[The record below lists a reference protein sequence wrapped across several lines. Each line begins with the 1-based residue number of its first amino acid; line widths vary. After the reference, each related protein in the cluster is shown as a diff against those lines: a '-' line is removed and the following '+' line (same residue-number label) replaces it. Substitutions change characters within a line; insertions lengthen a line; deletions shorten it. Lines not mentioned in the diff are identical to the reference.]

1 MPRTIAYW
9 GATGLVTIV
18 PLLAAFAYLTTSPQ
32 AVENFRHVG
41 YPQQLRVL
49 LGVAKLAGAIV
60 LLLPR
65 LPMLKEW
72 AYAGFTF
79 MWIAA
84 TVAHYLAGDKPLFL
98 LPVALL
104 AALAVSYVTRPSNR
118 RIVARGGHACRSAT
132 TGDRTRSGRDI
143 LRLTAL
149 VAVLCVIGTAAPSAR
164 GQQTVNLASISGRV
178 TDQTGAVVAD
188 AQVTAR
194 QTQTNETTTTTTD
207 QEGRFRL
214 PYLRV
219 GPYEITVRQ
228 SGFQDAVRTWRCRP
242 ALRSSCL

>member
-1 MPRTIAYW
+1 MSSTVVPSDFGSALREGNAPRTIAYW
-9 GATGLVTIV
+9 GATGVVTIV
-18 PLLAAFAYLTTSPQ
+18 PLLAAFAYLTTSPE

-98 LPVALL
+98 LPVALMG
-104 AALAVSYVTRPSNR
+104 ALAVSYVTRPASR
-118 RIVARGGHACRSAT
+118 RVSA
-132 TGDRTRSGRDI
+132 
-143 LRLTAL
+143 
-149 VAVLCVIGTAAPSAR
+149 
-164 GQQTVNLASISGRV
+164 
-178 TDQTGAVVAD
+178 
-188 AQVTAR
+188 
-194 QTQTNETTTTTTD
+194 
-207 QEGRFRL
+207 
-214 PYLRV
+214 
-219 GPYEITVRQ
+219 
-228 SGFQDAVRTWRCRP
+228 
-242 ALRSSCL
+242 